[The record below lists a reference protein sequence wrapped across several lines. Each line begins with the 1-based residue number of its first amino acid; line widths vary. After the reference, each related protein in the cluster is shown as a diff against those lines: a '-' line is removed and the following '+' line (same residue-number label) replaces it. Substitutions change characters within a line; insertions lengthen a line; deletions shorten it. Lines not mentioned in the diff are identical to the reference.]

1 MSDAVHVV
9 MCVLVACVF
18 NVMRK
23 VLLGLM
29 ASIYASSFRS

>member
-18 NVMRK
+18 NAMRK
-23 VLLGLM
+23 VLVGLM
-29 ASIYASSFRS
+29 AGIYASVFRS